1 MPMPSE
7 MGLEFTPAEI
17 TALTGHF
24 EGILT
29 IMNAKKVVQLT
40 AKERQGAQSAS
51 ETRFPYINNAIANL
65 APAFPALQPG
75 FLPIANAEKDLAAA
89 STLRDLTTLR
99 NEVND
104 RMIDFAMA
112 SEHFA
117 YQYMRKFYKIAQEA
131 QAVNTPGADTVVDA
145 LKPLFEKEKDGSEPV
160 PTP

>member
-17 TALTGHF
+17 TDLNTAF
-24 EGILT
+24 DAILT
-29 IMNAKKVVQLT
+29 IVNAKKIVQLT
-40 AKERQGAQSAS
+40 AEERQAAQSAS
-51 ETRFPYINNAIANL
+51 ETRLPYIDNAINNL

-75 FLPIANAEKDLAAA
+75 YLTLSSVTKDFSASIQLRGLAAK
-89 STLRDLTTLR
+89 R

-117 YQYMRKFYKIAQEA
+117 YQYMRKFYTNAQEA
-131 QAVNTPGADTVVDA
+131 QSVNTPGADTVVDA
-145 LKPLFEKEKDGSEPV
+145 LSPLFEGQGVKNPPV
-160 PTP
+160 PNP